1 MAIQNNQNAP
11 EIKETTIQLVI
22 ILHLDDVVPE
32 GSVELDVGQEPG
44 VVPGAEAGLDYALP
58 MAKDVELRQRHIRRH
73 LN

>member
-11 EIKETTIQLVI
+11 EIKETAIQLVI

-32 GSVELDVGQEPG
+32 GSVELDVRQEPG
-44 VVPGAEAGLDYALP
+44 VVAGTETGLDYALP
-58 MAKDVELRQRHIRRH
+58 MAEDVELRQRYIRRH